1 MIRQGLID
9 PPKPKVKISN
19 LMRVLTDEATAD
31 PTAVEREVRA
41 QMEERQNAHDDRN
54 EARKLTPAERKEKKM
69 RKLLDDPAG
78 TAAGETQVCVYR
90 VESMANPKNKFRVDI
105 NAQENHLTG
114 ARIPDAGRAS
124 FSFLPLVSPPARG
137 RLSRALPGA
146 PATTPAR
153 ALPPAARFLVR
164 PRVRFLVRFPGGR

>member
-90 VESMANPKNKFRVDI
+90 VESMANPEQFRVDI

-114 ARIPDAGRAS
+114 ARIPDAGRDS
-124 FSFLPLVSPPARG
+124 FSFLPPGVSPPARG
-137 RLSRALPGA
+137 IFFSRALPGA

-153 ALPPAARFLVR
+153 RALPPAARFLVR
-164 PRVRFLVRFPGGR
+164 FLGGR